1 MRGPLLLLAMVSAA
15 CAPATDLSHV
25 AAGDATGPPAT
36 GPGGA
41 TLLEPAAGASE
52 VPLNLAGVV
61 VRFPG
66 AIDWGAAGLLMCG
79 GAQPVATGPPAE
91 APCGDGGAGACYRVA
106 LEDRLPAGVACAV
119 ALSPGAVDGSGAP
132 VAAGVIGTFQAA
144 AAADTTPPGLGDVAL
159 RVAGPCLQIT
169 FTTDE
174 TAAATVTLS
183 AGGVQTDTPAGAGQ
197 TRFDLTIPLG
207 GLPPG
212 AAATVAVNAVDLAG
226 NQAASAPFAFTTPPA
241 VPPLAITEVLANPA
255 GPEPQQEYVELRNL
269 GDADVSLGG
278 LRLTDSKGGDD
289 LPPQTLAPGGYA
301 LVVTAAYD
309 PALGPDPTPRPGT
322 LLVRVDTRLG
332 ADGLSNSGEAVQLL
346 QGEAIVS
353 SYGGWVAV
361 SAGSWNGKAV
371 HRLVQSACDTPA
383 AWNHTPLA
391 PTPGSGPP

>member
-1 MRGPLLLLAMVSAA
+1 MRASLLLTIVMAG
-15 CAPATDLSHV
+15 CAPSTDLSHV
-25 AAGDATGPPAT
+25 TAGGATGPPPA

-41 TLLEPAAGASE
+41 TLIQPAAGSSE

-66 AIDWGAAGLLMCG
+66 AIAWGGAGLVLCD
-79 GAQPVATGPPAE
+79 GAQAVATGPPAD
-91 APCGDGGAGACYRVA
+91 APCGDGAAGACYRVG
-106 LEDRLPAGVACAV
+106 LEGALPAGIACAV
-119 ALSPGAVDGSGAP
+119 ALAPGAVDATGSP
-132 VAAGVIGTFQAA
+132 VASGVIGTFQDAA
-144 AAADTTPPGLGDVAL
+144 APDTTPPGLGDVAV
-159 RVAGPCLQIT
+159 RVSGPCLQVT

-174 TAAATVTLS
+174 TAAATATVS
-183 AGGVQTDTPAGAGQ
+183 AGGVQVDTAAGAGQ
-197 TRFDLTIPLG
+197 TRFDVGIPLG
-207 GLPPG
+207 GLPPM
-212 AAATVAVNAVDLAG
+212 AAATLVVNAVDLAG
-226 NQAASAPFAFTTPPA
+226 NQVASAPFAFTTPPA

-255 GPEPQQEYVELRNL
+255 GPEPQQEYIELRNL

-289 LPPQTLAPGGYA
+289 LPSETLAAGGYA

-309 PALGPDPTPRPGT
+309 PTVGPDPPPRPGT

-332 ADGLSNSGEAVQLL
+332 SDGLSNGGEAVQLL
-346 QGEAIVS
+346 QGEAVVS

-371 HRLVQSACDTPA
+371 HRLVQSACDAAA
-383 AWNHTPLA
+383 AWNHTPLP

>member
-1 MRGPLLLLAMVSAA
+1 MRGLFLLLAIVSAG
-15 CAPATDLSHV
+15 CAPATDLSH
-25 AAGDATGPPAT
+25 ARAGDATGPPPA

-41 TLLEPAAGASE
+41 TLLQPAAGSSE

-66 AIDWGAAGLLMCG
+66 AIDWGGAGLVMCG
-79 GAQPVATGPPAE
+79 DAQPVATGPPAG
-91 APCGDGGAGACYRVA
+91 APCGDGAAGACYRVA
-106 LEDRLPAGVACAV
+106 LEDPLPAAAACAV
-119 ALSPGAVDGSGAP
+119 ALAPGAVDASGAP
-132 VAAGVIGTFQAA
+132 VASGVIGTFQSAA
-144 AAADTTPPGLGDVAL
+144 APDTTPPGLGDVAV

-183 AGGVQTDTPAGAGQ
+183 TGDVQVDTPAGAGQ
-197 TRFDLTIPLG
+197 TRFDLTIPLA
-207 GLPPG
+207 GLPPLSG
-212 AAATVAVNAVDLAG
+212 ATVAVNAVDLAG

-269 GDADVSLGG
+269 GDADVSTGG

-289 LPPQTLAPGGYA
+289 LPPQTLAPGAYA

-309 PALGPDPTPRPGT
+309 PAVGPDPPPRPGT

-332 ADGLSNSGEAVQLL
+332 SDGLSNGGEAVQLL
-346 QGEAIVS
+346 QGEAVVS

-371 HRLVQSACDTPA
+371 HRLVQSACDVPA
-383 AWNHTPLA
+383 AWNHTPLP